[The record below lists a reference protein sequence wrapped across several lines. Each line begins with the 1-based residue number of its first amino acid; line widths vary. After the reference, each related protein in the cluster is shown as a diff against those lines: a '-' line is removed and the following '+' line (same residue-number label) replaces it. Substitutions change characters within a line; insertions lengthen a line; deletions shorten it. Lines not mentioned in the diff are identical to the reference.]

1 MTFLNKNAFVIPL
14 VMVRRM
20 ECFQLIILV
29 DSPVP
34 TTEHKEFDF
43 GSISIKYRI
52 FLFWERKRSLI
63 FFYVELVKIHS
74 NDGTYGCMCI

>member
-1 MTFLNKNAFVIPL
+1 
-14 VMVRRM
+14 M

-52 FLFWERKRSLI
+52 FLFLGKEKITVILLRGISKDSFISLLLERRL
-63 FFYVELVKIHS
+63 L
-74 NDGTYGCMCI
+74 CI